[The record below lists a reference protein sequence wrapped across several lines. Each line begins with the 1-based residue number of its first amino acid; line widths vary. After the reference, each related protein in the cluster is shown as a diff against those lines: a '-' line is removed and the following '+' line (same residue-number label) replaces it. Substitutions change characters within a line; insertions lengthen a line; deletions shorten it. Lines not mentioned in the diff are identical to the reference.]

1 MLLLPLSPAPAT
13 TKLLMPVCF
22 AKGKIL
28 CAYAS
33 QATPA
38 ISPQGPVQVVL
49 QLAKAGGRGG
59 AEGAAGIRHGQQS
72 SRVAK
77 ALALESA
84 RPLS

>member
-1 MLLLPLSPAPAT
+1 
-13 TKLLMPVCF
+13 MPVCF

-49 QLAKAGGRGG
+49 QLAKAGGGRGG
-59 AEGAAGIRHGQQS
+59 ARGWHPPRAAEQQS
-72 SRVAK
+72 SQGFGLGVSQTSVVRIA
-77 ALALESA
+77 S
-84 RPLS
+84 SQ